1 MATSLLQKTNCGN
14 YKCFEYEARNNGRIV
29 RGTAMQIAQQLG
41 RSVSWVREKALSG
54 RFSKDGWQVVGI
66 TTRPVK
72 RRPAVVYVAFHPDD
86 DPVIGTAPEIAQIID
101 ISEYSIRQM
110 AKYGYTSRKGWRAR
124 KATPEEIEADEVL
137 EVT

>member
-1 MATSLLQKTNCGN
+1 MATSQLQRTNCGCYN
-14 YKCFEYEARNNGRIV
+14 SFVYEARNNGNVV
-29 RGTAMQIAQQLG
+29 RGTAKEIAEQLG

-72 RRPAVVYVAFHPDD
+72 RRPATVYVALHPDD
-86 DPVIGTAPEIAQIID
+86 DPVIGTAPEIASIID

-110 AKYGYTSRKGWRAR
+110 AKCGYTSRKGWRAR

-137 EVT
+137 EGA